1 MTGCLYVVA
10 TPIGH
15 LRDLSRR
22 AEDVLKS
29 VAIVAAEDT
38 RRTSVLLGEIGAS
51 PQQLIALHTHNERR
65 QSERVVA
72 SLTEGL
78 DVALV
83 SDAGTPCVSDPGFEL
98 VRLARE
104 HALKVVPVPGASAVS
119 TLLSVAPLAVPS
131 YRFIGFLASKG
142 SARNKGFAAMLG
154 DSSATVFFEAPH
166 RMEDALRR
174 ISAFD
179 ATRQVV
185 IGRELTKIHEEVLL
199 GNADELASSLKER
212 GALRGEFVCLL
223 SGVEVSR
230 DGDLELAGRI
240 LAELASELPPSK
252 AARVAA
258 RISGVDRSL
267 LYERLRQADTSESS
281 ER

>member
-1 MTGCLYVVA
+1 MAGCLYVVA

-22 AEDVLKS
+22 AEDVLSS

-38 RRTSVLLGEIGAS
+38 RRTSVLLAEIGAS

-65 QSERVVA
+65 QSERVLGN
-72 SLTEGL
+72 LTDGQ

-83 SDAGTPCVSDPGFEL
+83 SDAGTPCISDPGFEL
-98 VRLARE
+98 VRLAHESGIR
-104 HALKVVPVPGASAVS
+104 VVPVPGASAVS
-119 TLLSVAPLAVPS
+119 TLLSAAPLPVTS
-131 YRFIGFLASKG
+131 YRFVGFLASKG
-142 SARNKGFAAMLG
+142 SARNKGFEAMLN

-174 ISAFD
+174 IGLFD
-179 ATRQVV
+179 AARELVV
-185 IGRELTKIHEEVLL
+185 GRELTKVHEEILL
-199 GNADELASSLKER
+199 GPAGELSSSLKER

-223 SGVEVSR
+223 SGM
-230 DGDLELAGRI
+230 ELARGGDHELAERI
-240 LAELASELPPSK
+240 LKELGSELPPSK
-252 AARVAA
+252 AARIAA

-267 LYERLRQADTSESS
+267 LYERLQQSS
-281 ER
+281 A

>member
-1 MTGCLYVVA
+1 MAGCLYVVA

-22 AEDVLKS
+22 AEDVLSS

-51 PQQLIALHTHNERR
+51 PAQLIALHTHNERR
-65 QSERVVA
+65 QSARVVE
-72 SLTEGL
+72 SLNEGL

-98 VRLARE
+98 VRLAHE
-104 HALKVVPVPGASAVS
+104 NGIKVVPVPGASAVS
-119 TLLSVAPLAVPS
+119 TLLSAAPLAVPS
-131 YRFIGFLASKG
+131 YRFVGFLASKG
-142 SARNKGFAAMLG
+142 SARNKGFAAMLE
-154 DSSATVFFEAPH
+154 DHSATVFFEAPH

-174 ISAFD
+174 INAFD
-179 ATRQVV
+179 ATRLLV
-185 IGRELTKIHEEVLL
+185 IGRELTKVHEEILL
-199 GNADELASSLKER
+199 GAADELAASLIER

-223 SGVEVSR
+223 SGVEGER
-230 DGDLELAGRI
+230 DGDMELADRV
-240 LAELASELPPSK
+240 LKELSGELPPSK
-252 AARVAA
+252 AARIAA

-267 LYERLRQADTSESS
+267 LYERLQRSNA
-281 ER
+281 

>member
-1 MTGCLYVVA
+1 MAGCLYVVA

-22 AEDVLKS
+22 AEDVLS
-29 VAIVAAEDT
+29 GVAIVAAEDT

-51 PQQLIALHTHNERR
+51 PEQLIALHTHNERR

-72 SLTEGL
+72 SLMEGL

-98 VRLARE
+98 VRLA
-104 HALKVVPVPGASAVS
+104 HASGLKVVPVPGASAVS
-119 TLLSVAPLAVPS
+119 TLLSAAPLAVPS
-131 YRFIGFLASKG
+131 YRFVGFLASKG
-142 SARNKGFAAMLG
+142 SARNKGFEAMLS

-174 ISAFD
+174 IDEFD
-179 ATRQVV
+179 AKRQLV
-185 IGRELTKIHEEVLL
+185 IGRELTKVHEEIVL
-199 GNADELASSLKER
+199 GSAGELANSLRER

-223 SGVEVSR
+223 AGVEGGR
-230 DGDLELAGRI
+230 DGDLELAEKI
-240 LAELASELPPSK
+240 LKELGSELPPSR
-252 AARVAA
+252 AARIAA
-258 RISGVDRSL
+258 RISGVDRGL
-267 LYERLRQADTSESS
+267 LYERLQQKNAEQSRDQ
-281 ER
+281 